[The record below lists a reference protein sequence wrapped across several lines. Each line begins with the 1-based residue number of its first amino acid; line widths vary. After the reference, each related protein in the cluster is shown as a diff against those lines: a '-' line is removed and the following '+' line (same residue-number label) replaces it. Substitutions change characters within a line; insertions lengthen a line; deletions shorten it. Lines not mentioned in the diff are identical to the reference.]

1 MALRTTGHMT
11 FSKQIFL
18 AAAALA
24 ATLLAS
30 CQRMTYG
37 RDIPPTA
44 VVRNGVVVTLH
55 DQKLTLLHNGKKV
68 KDYKVSTSK
77 FGIGNTSGSR
87 RTPTGIHAVSQ
98 KTGEGQPKGM
108 VFKGCRPTGEV
119 VPVDASGRDPVVTRV
134 IQLAG
139 LENKNSSTHRRRI
152 YIHGTPEERK
162 IGHPASYGCIRMKS
176 DDIVDLFRRVSRGT
190 PVDIEMCS
198 QKTYL
203 AAEKKENVAQILIP
217 QSAINDLPTDSLRFR
232 PAYRSSRRTTARRS
246 GRMARTRSSAGRS
259 KAKTRVA
266 SRSTRSRKR
275 R

>member
-1 MALRTTGHMT
+1 MNT
-11 FSKQIFL
+11 FHKMML
-18 AAAALA
+18 AAAAASA
-24 ATLLAS
+24 ALLSS
-30 CQRMTYG
+30 CQVQTAISYG
-37 RDIPPTA
+37 KDIPPRA
-44 VVRNGVVVTLH
+44 VVRDGIVVTLH
-55 DQKLTLLHNGKKV
+55 DQKLTLVRGGKKV
-68 KDYKVSTSK
+68 KDYRVSTSK
-77 FGIGNTSGSR
+77 FGIGNTHGSR

-139 LENKNSSTHRRRI
+139 LEPKNSSTHARRI

-176 DDIVDLFRRVSRGT
+176 DDVVDLYRRVGRGT
-190 PVDIEMCS
+190 AVAIEMCS

-203 AAEKKENVAQILIP
+203 EAEEKQGVSRVVIP
-217 QSAINDLPTDSLRFR
+217 DSVVQKLPTDGLRFR
-232 PAYRSSRRTTARRS
+232 PTTTYRSRHSRLVRRTSLRNRS
-246 GRMARTRSSAGRS
+246 
-259 KAKTRVA
+259 VA
-266 SRSTRSRKR
+266 SRGKSTSKSSSGKRLASTKKSRR